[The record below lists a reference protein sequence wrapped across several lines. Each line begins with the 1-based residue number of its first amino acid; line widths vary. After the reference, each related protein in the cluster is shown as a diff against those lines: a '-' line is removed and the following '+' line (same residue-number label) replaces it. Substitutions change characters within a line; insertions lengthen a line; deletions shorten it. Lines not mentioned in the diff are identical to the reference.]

1 MGARRRQG
9 RRIGD
14 YLLKKPGDNEFK
26 MTVGHNY
33 PTPANSEVIVRQL
46 GGGGWGDPLERD
58 AEAVRS
64 DVLDDYVSRAAASR
78 DYGVVLKDDLSLD
91 AAATEKLRREMKA
104 KHDSNGANNAGIA
117 EEKAGVTF
125 TDLTKFATGVTT

>member
-1 MGARRRQG
+1 
-9 RRIGD
+9 
-14 YLLKKPGDNEFK
+14 

-58 AEAVRS
+58 PEAVRA
-64 DVLDDYVSRAAASR
+64 DVLDQYVSIGAAKR
-78 DYGVVLKDDLSLD
+78 DYGVVLKDDLALD
-91 AAATEKLRREMKA
+91 AAATEALRREMKA
-104 KHDSNGANNAGIA
+104 KANGNGAGVA
-117 EEKAGVTF
+117 ENRGGVTF